1 MATRTQRQGA
11 PLRLDSA
18 NEWVWHG
25 EQRLQLTPKAFAV
38 LRYLLDHPGRVV
50 TKEEVLR
57 VIWPDTVVSEWAL
70 TRCIRQIRRALRET
84 AGAPQYVATVHRRG
98 YQLIGPVQSLESRVQ
113 RQNSQPA
120 PSPQHPAPS
129 IVGRE
134 AEITQLHRWL
144 EKALAG
150 ERQLVFVTGEPGIG
164 KTALVEAFLQSLEAS
179 VQRLASK
186 DQTPQPHPVQTLDP
200 RRQTLDASLWIGH
213 GQCIEHYG
221 AGEAY
226 LPVLEA
232 LGRLCREPE
241 GKRLV
246 ELLNQHAPTWLVQ
259 MPALLSPAELGTLQ
273 RKIAGTTRERM
284 LREMAEAV
292 EAITAERPLVLWLED
307 LHWSDYSTLD
317 WLAFVARQ
325 REPARLLVIGTYRP
339 VEILGKE
346 HPLRAV
352 VQELHLHRQ
361 CEELRLTPLS
371 EVAVTKYL
379 AVRFAGGVTTGSGL
393 WSSDTA
399 AGRSPLQRL
408 AQIVHQRT
416 EGNPLFM
423 VTVVDDLVRQGLLRQ
438 SKGGWELKVGIEEV
452 AARVP
457 ESLQQMIEKQL
468 ERLSPE
474 DQRLLEAASV
484 AGMEFSAAA
493 VAASI
498 DAEVA
503 QVEKQCV
510 GLVRRE
516 QFLRAR
522 GTNEWPDGTVAA
534 RYGFLHALYQQVG
547 YGQVP
552 LGRRIELHRRLGD
565 WEKAAYGERAG
576 EIAAELAVHFER
588 GRDYR
593 RAVQYLYQAGE
604 NAIRR
609 SAYVEAIGHLTR
621 GLKLLR
627 TLPDTPERAQHEL
640 RLQITLGAPLMATK
654 GWGAPAVGTA
664 YARAWALCQK
674 LENPP
679 QLFPVLFGL
688 WVFYYTRA
696 QLPTAQKLAEQ
707 LLHLAHRVQAPPLL
721 LEAHHALGNTLHRR
735 GELATARAYLEQGI
749 ALPTPGQHHSS
760 AFLFGLNTGVVGLG
774 YGTFVLWALGYA
786 DQALQRSQAML
797 TLAEDLSHPLSL
809 AWAFNSAAW
818 LHYLRRGGQ
827 AAHERAGVALAL
839 CSEHGFAQLRA
850 VVSLVWGW
858 ALAEQGQAEEG
869 IVQMRQGL
877 AAVRATGAEI
887 GRPRALA
894 VLAKACGQVG
904 QGEEG
909 LSLVAKALAVVD
921 RTGERFD
928 EAELHRLKG
937 ELTLQ
942 QS

>member
-1 MATRTQRQGA
+1 
-11 PLRLDSA
+11 
-18 NEWVWHG
+18 
-25 EQRLQLTPKAFAV
+25 
-38 LRYLLDHPGRVV
+38 
-50 TKEEVLR
+50 
-57 VIWPDTVVSEWAL
+57 
-70 TRCIRQIRRALRET
+70 
-84 AGAPQYVATVHRRG
+84 
-98 YQLIGPVQSLESRVQ
+98 
-113 RQNSQPA
+113 
-120 PSPQHPAPS
+120 
-129 IVGRE
+129 
-134 AEITQLHRWL
+134 
-144 EKALAG
+144 
-150 ERQLVFVTGEPGIG
+150 
-164 KTALVEAFLQSLEAS
+164 
-179 VQRLASK
+179 
-186 DQTPQPHPVQTLDP
+186 
-200 RRQTLDASLWIGH
+200 
-213 GQCIEHYG
+213 
-221 AGEAY
+221 
-226 LPVLEA
+226 
-232 LGRLCREPE
+232 
-241 GKRLV
+241 
-246 ELLNQHAPTWLVQ
+246 
-259 MPALLSPAELGTLQ
+259 
-273 RKIAGTTRERM
+273 
-284 LREMAEAV
+284 
-292 EAITAERPLVLWLED
+292 
-307 LHWSDYSTLD
+307 
-317 WLAFVARQ
+317 
-325 REPARLLVIGTYRP
+325 
-339 VEILGKE
+339 
-346 HPLRAV
+346 
-352 VQELHLHRQ
+352 
-361 CEELRLTPLS
+361 
-371 EVAVTKYL
+371 
-379 AVRFAGGVTTGSGL
+379 
-393 WSSDTA
+393 
-399 AGRSPLQRL
+399 
-408 AQIVHQRT
+408 
-416 EGNPLFM
+416 
-423 VTVVDDLVRQGLLRQ
+423 
-438 SKGGWELKVGIEEV
+438 
-452 AARVP
+452 
-457 ESLQQMIEKQL
+457 
-468 ERLSPE
+468 
-474 DQRLLEAASV
+474 
-484 AGMEFSAAA
+484 MEFSAAA

-498 DAEVA
+498 DAEMA
-503 QVEKQCV
+503 QVEEQCA

-522 GTNEWPDGTVAA
+522 GTSEWPDGTVAA

-552 LGRRIELHRRLGD
+552 LGRRIELHRRLGE

-593 RAVQYLYQAGE
+593 RAVQYLHQAGE

-749 ALPTPGQHHSS
+749 ALPAPGQHHSS

-774 YGTFVLWALGYA
+774 YGTFVLWALGYP

-809 AWAFNSAAW
+809 AWALNSAAW
-818 LHYLRRGGQ
+818 LHYLRREGP

-858 ALAEQGQAEEG
+858 ALAEQGQAAEG
-869 IVQMRQGL
+869 IVQMGQGL

-894 VLAKACGQVG
+894 MLAEAYGQLG

-928 EAELHRLKG
+928 EAELYRLKG
-937 ELTLQ
+937 ELLLNAERGTRNDEFKKTLSSVDVHRSSFIVHRSAEAEAEECFWRAIEIARR
-942 QS
+942 QSAKSLELRAVMSLSRLWQHQGKKEEARQMLAEIYGWFTEGFDTADLQEAKALLEELSGRHEVKHRLTRQLNPGSTSAPLSSSVSPRARTS